1 MSTDNRI
8 TRQSIQN
15 LKQSLR
21 NDRSPKNQPS
31 HLRVKGTET
40 SQKISEQY
48 IFNGQEKEKLQNI
61 FKKIQSMK
69 DQKRIHDLVMNLPT
83 RMLKSFNQK
92 KFDLLNDRS
101 YFYNEDTFL
110 DQISNGVNNKRKS
123 LKIKNIS
130 LFLEQSKDDD
140 ESKDVDNNLE
150 DECNIEPIYT
160 QTKFDKMLK
169 LFSKLIDKIPIIQ
182 PSSSIKLIWDLVN
195 MSVIIC
201 CLFFLPIV
209 MVFQFYFTD
218 LISQNM
224 LLSIPTLLIVDIVI
238 NLNTGFFFKG
248 QVTKSRIKNLE
259 KYFKKHI
266 FIDAICV
273 FPFIFTLY
281 GEYTN
286 IDPNSGNFN
295 AGHTPIPRIFL
306 LPFFFKIL
314 TLVSKLKK
322 IEERFNIPRLITNLI
337 QLAKLL
343 FTIILINHLFACLW
357 VYAAKFEDDP
367 KTWMQ
372 YKGIQDS
379 SWQVQYL
386 VAFYFTTVTMITV
399 GYGDVLPKT
408 NLEYILCI
416 ITMMIACGVFGYS
429 LNEIGLI
436 FSNFF
441 QVDNEIKKKLKLI
454 QRFMSKKNINSKL
467 QYQAR
472 EYLEYYWRESAETDQ
487 EQEQNIISQLS
498 ESLRQKLLFEA
509 NKIVLRDSPIFKHNF
524 SKGVIEQ
531 TVPLIQEIKYSPES
545 LICQKGIQDDQS
557 IYFIE
562 NGSVEII
569 LTTKAKQQKVLLRL
583 EKGESF
589 GAYTFFTGLPRINN
603 IRSKEFT
610 TILKIKRQDFLKLI
624 SNQTEDLETFCNIRD
639 SITYLNDFSKIGLKC
654 KGCNS
659 NYHMVNECQF
669 LHYNPKK
676 MRVIKQYNDQKNNNH
691 YFRVSCERRNVNKD
705 FHYKNSRSVSQIVY
719 FHLQRY
725 IENNGSLLDLSE
737 EEIEYS
743 DGHYNL
749 SDYNIDEENI
759 TQQENNLQNK
769 KLKLPGQE
777 LNKQKS
783 NIEPEDFNQALIEF
797 FSLIGQDQY
806 VNTLNLKKNQKNEP
820 QINVIKMNTLSENV
834 SEHPSSINAIQSI
847 NKIVMPA
854 RDRSQTQE
862 KNEKFERLEKSR
874 SSIIINQYSKQSSLN
889 MKNSQKPH
897 KDKSR
902 SFNDKNFD
910 QLSDHQNIQKKPSKP
925 HKRSSQTQNQSD
937 QKLDE
942 ILNHL
947 KYLFTQ
953 KDNEQTLTT
962 YFREDKLSV
971 YENSENSIFH
981 NFDRMKI
988 FVKYKPRFNYTTV
1001 ISKLNQQQEQL
1012 RRQINFLRNNRMSN
1026 RKKITLFSKIQCN
1039 KMMENSFE
1047 VRSCSVRQVTQ
1058 KYSQTPQ
1065 NNENSD
1071 SKYLNAIKFSDSTL
1085 CFEKETNKKS
1095 SCKISHFNDSNSAQ
1109 KDELTFQ
1116 IDVINNSA
1124 NDLIHQ
1130 NNLKENK
1137 INKDD
1142 SSLHLDRRKS
1152 ELFEH
1157 TACQKAIKKEEIV
1170 LGEELENYEQSLVT
1184 IPRVMKNQTTN
1195 IAHRALFDK

>member
-1 MSTDNRI
+1 MIREERI

-15 LKQSLR
+15 FKQSLR
-21 NDRSPKNQPS
+21 FDRSPMNQGT
-31 HLRVKGTET
+31 HLRVKGAET
-40 SQKISEQY
+40 TQKITDQY

-83 RMLKSFNQK
+83 RMLKSFNQN
-92 KFDLLNDRS
+92 KFDLLDDRS

-110 DQISNGVNNKRKS
+110 DSISNGVNYKRKS
-123 LKIKNIS
+123 LKIKNVS
-130 LFLEQSKDDD
+130 LFLDQQKEDD
-140 ESKDVDNNLE
+140 ESKEVDNNLE
-150 DECNIEPIYT
+150 DEYNVEPIYI

-169 LFSKLIDKIPIIQ
+169 LLSKIIDKIPIIQ
-182 PSSSIKLIWDLVN
+182 PSSSLKLIWDLIN

-218 LISQNM
+218 LISLNM
-224 LLSIPTLLIVDIVI
+224 LISIPTLLIVDIVI

-248 QVTKSRIKNLE
+248 QVIKSRIKNLE

-266 FIDAICV
+266 FIDTVCV
-273 FPFIFTLY
+273 FPFLFTLY
-281 GEYTN
+281 GEYSN
-286 IDPNSGNFN
+286 IDPQSGNVTP
-295 AGHTPIPRIFL
+295 GYTPIPRIFL
-306 LPFFFKIL
+306 LPFFFKII
-314 TLVSKLKK
+314 TLISKLKK
-322 IEERFNIPRLITNLI
+322 IEERFSIPRLITNVI

-357 VYAAKFEDDP
+357 VYTAKFEDDP
-367 KTWMQ
+367 KSWMQ
-372 YKGIQDS
+372 YKGIQD
-379 SWQVQYL
+379 
-386 VAFYFTTVTMITV
+386 
-399 GYGDVLPKT
+399 
-408 NLEYILCI
+408 
-416 ITMMIACGVFGYS
+416 
-429 LNEIGLI
+429 GLI

-472 EYLEYYWRESAETDQ
+472 EYLEYYWRESAEADQ

-545 LICQKGIQDDQS
+545 LICQKGVQDDQS

-562 NGSVEII
+562 NGSVEIV

-589 GAYTFFTGLPRINN
+589 GAYTFFTGLPRMNN

-624 SNQTEDLETFCNIRD
+624 SNQAEDLETFCNIRD
-639 SITYLNDFSKIGLKC
+639 SITYLNDFTKIGLKC

-676 MRVIKQYNDQKNNNH
+676 MRIIKQYNDQKNNNH
-691 YFRVSCERRNVNKD
+691 YFRVSCERRQVNKN
-705 FHYKNSRSVSQIVY
+705 FHYKNSRSIAHIVY

-749 SDYNIDEENI
+749 SDYEIDDENI
-759 TQQENNLQNK
+759 TQKENNLLNK

-783 NIEPEDFNQALIEF
+783 NIEPEDINQALKEF

-806 VNTLNLKKNQKNEP
+806 VNALNLKKNTKNEP
-820 QINVIKMNTLSENV
+820 QINVIKMNTFSENV

-847 NKIVMPA
+847 NKIVMPT

-862 KNEKFERLEKSR
+862 KSEKFERLEKSR
-874 SSIIINQYSKQSSLN
+874 SSIIINQYQKQSSIN
-889 MKNSQKPH
+889 MKNSQKPN

-910 QLSDHQNIQKKPSKP
+910 QLSDHQNIQKKSSKP
-925 HKRSSQTQNQSD
+925 HNKRSSQTQNQSD

-947 KYLFTQ
+947 KHLFAQ
-953 KDNEQTLTT
+953 KDSEQVQTT
-962 YFREDKLSV
+962 YFREDKFTV
-971 YENSENSIFH
+971 YDNSENSIFH

-1001 ISKLNQQQEQL
+1001 ISKLNQLQEQL
-1012 RRQINFLRNNRMSN
+1012 RRQIIFRRNNRMSN
-1026 RKKITLFSKIQCN
+1026 RKKITLFSKIQGN
-1039 KMMENSFE
+1039 KMMDNSFE
-1047 VRSCSVRQVTQ
+1047 LRSNSVRQTTQ

-1065 NNENSD
+1065 NNNENSD
-1071 SKYLNAIKFSDSTL
+1071 SKYLNAFKLSDSTL

-1095 SCKISHFNDSNSAQ
+1095 SCKASHFNDSNIGQ
-1109 KDELTFQ
+1109 KDELPFQ
-1116 IDVINNSA
+1116 IDVINNSG
-1124 NDLIHQ
+1124 NDLIYQ
-1130 NNLKENK
+1130 NNQKVDKLN
-1137 INKDD
+1137 NDD
-1142 SSLHLDRRKS
+1142 SSLQLDRRS
-1152 ELFEH
+1152 SVYLEQ
-1157 TACQKAIKKEEIV
+1157 TTCQKPIKNEEIAIE
-1170 LGEELENYEQSLVT
+1170 EELENYEQALVT

-1195 IAHRALFDK
+1195 IAQRAQFDK